1 MHLFKR
7 RQPEVAFC
15 IFKDL
20 KMKIVVIP
28 VTPYQQNCS
37 LVICEETNKAAI
49 VDPGGEMERILSA
62 VKNHQVTV
70 DKIILTHGHLD
81 HVGGTEPLAA
91 NLNVPI
97 IGPEKEDA
105 FWLDQLEAQ
114 STMFRF
120 PNTTS
125 FSPTQWLEEDD
136 IVEVGNIK
144 LKVLHIPGH
153 TPGHIALLDST
164 SNQVIV
170 GDILFNG
177 GIGRFDFPR
186 GNQMQLLTG
195 IKEKLLT
202 LPEETVVFPGHGP
215 TTTIGREKVSNPYLR

>member
-1 MHLFKR
+1 
-7 RQPEVAFC
+7 
-15 IFKDL
+15 
-20 KMKIVVIP
+20 MKIVVIP

-37 LVICEETNKAAI
+37 LVICEETKTAAI
-49 VDPGGEMERILSA
+49 VDPGGEIERILTA
-62 VKNHQVTV
+62 VKNHQVSV

-81 HVGGTEPLAA
+81 HVGGSEVLAE

-105 FWLDQLEAQ
+105 FWLEQLEAQ
-114 STMFRF
+114 STMFGF
-120 PNTTS
+120 PKADS
-125 FSPTQWLEEDD
+125 FLPTQWLEEGEV
-136 IVEVGNIK
+136 VEVGKIK

-153 TPGHIALLDST
+153 TPGHIALLDQLSK
-164 SNQVIV
+164 QIIV

-177 GIGRFDFPR
+177 AIGRSDFPR
-186 GNQMQLLTG
+186 GNYSQLISG
-195 IKEKLLT
+195 IKQKLLS